1 MGHHHHA
8 VGNLGHHAHVVRDE
22 QHGHADF
29 ALQVPDQVD
38 DLGLDGDVQR
48 GRWLVGDQQRRLAG
62 QRHRD
67 HHALPLA
74 AGQAERIDVIER
86 GWIRQAHESQ

>member
-1 MGHHHHA
+1 MRDE
-8 VGNLGHHAHVVRDE
+8 HHAHAFILLDA
-22 QHGHADF
+22 G
-29 ALQVPDQVD
+29 DQRQ
-38 DLGLDGDVQR
+38 DLCLGGDVQR
-48 GRWLVGDQQRRLAG
+48 GRWLVGDQQRRLQR